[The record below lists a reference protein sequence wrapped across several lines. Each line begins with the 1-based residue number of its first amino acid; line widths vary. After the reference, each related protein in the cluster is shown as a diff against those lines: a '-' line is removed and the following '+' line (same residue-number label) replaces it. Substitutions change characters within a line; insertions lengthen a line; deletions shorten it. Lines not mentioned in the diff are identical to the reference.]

1 MQIIH
6 GTRRCLMQKVY
17 VVRLNDEERVI
28 LRDVIGK
35 LKGSSTKFGV
45 PGFSSKPML
54 MGRT

>member
-1 MQIIH
+1 
-6 GTRRCLMQKVY
+6 MQKVY